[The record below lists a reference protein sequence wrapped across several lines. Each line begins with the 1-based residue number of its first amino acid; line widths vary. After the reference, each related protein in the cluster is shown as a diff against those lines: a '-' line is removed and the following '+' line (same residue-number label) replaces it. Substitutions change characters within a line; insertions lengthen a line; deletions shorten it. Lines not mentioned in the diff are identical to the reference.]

1 MRPRRKKLRSVHRT
15 ALGKEEDAVLQGI
28 IRVLVKDAQAWM
40 RRANAK
46 AHMSTKKPLVK
57 NVIAPD
63 GFIPNSTIRQDVHA
77 YQYRAFIEVK
87 RKGHTIAKVDVS
99 RRDPLLICMDRTG
112 SVEKEESKRV
122 RKEQLEVLRAEAA
135 RFKLSA
141 IYNESKKILRLL
153 EQTPEELETESHLL
167 RYQNKT
173 RRLLQPS
180 LSMRSYRK
188 LDRDE
193 FLAMRDKLVG
203 TLDSQ
208 ENAYDL
214 IAGAL
219 KAPPDDA
226 AVEKL
231 ITILGSQVQLHQ
243 YLVTFK
249 QSKHLLPYLIH
260 RLGGSDRAF
269 RLIDKALMGDLW
281 SIYRIAKCMALD
293 LKTTVRLLTSI
304 EMTVAAATSCL
315 VTRACHFHHVEDFVN
330 MLLRQEWTATDL
342 IELANGR
349 YVQNLKPGEKPN
361 RNPLLT
367 VATRMSENAFLGFYN
382 ALHELNY
389 RYFKSLG
396 SVQYEQLSRKTA
408 KTANESQSQ
417 YAEILGRMEDGKD
430 HALLRP
436 SNTVY
441 RKLASQMLEIS
452 TGGGLP
458 PFLAEYFAQMVE
470 KQLII
475 VCSEVLLEA
484 CSGRSAIES
493 LSLDMNLFLEAF
505 LDTCFHIKRI
515 IRGRLSE
522 AEVTR
527 ILISIVKGDG
537 DEVYRL
543 EGLLEPSLAQFLI
556 NVLRTKHGKVV
567 RGILIYTLIS
577 SSSEELDSL
586 LQKCL
591 EINGQS
597 AAKPLIEIWITLAD
611 LIFLLAEDLRVD
623 ESINSMLDVLR
634 QTKFFIDAGC
644 KGVITIPSAPSYS
657 DRKKHLVR
665 SFHMPIKARASS
677 MSVSSKSSAKSIL
690 NKDQREMAALKSDPS
705 RKLSTRDYRFMLTRV
720 LHVPPTRS
728 DSEESLQQDFLDGES
743 EFFSAQRGA
752 INMDLKS
759 DSESNIDTDDSFVS
773 SSIFG
778 AFNRGKL
785 KVSETESQIEMLK
798 RQIKIANHETPMQ
811 NFIEPEQMELVEDS
825 WRALVE
831 LQGIQKVMGS
841 KDWDEKVVTALSKDL
856 YCALLKLTSWLRVMI
871 GDQRMEMLKNSYSEA
886 LHGNIRDGVDLTK
899 ILWQELS
906 TLKSSGVVNSVEE
919 TYIKFKEYLNYL
931 RAELSDEVQFLNE
944 VDAEA
949 LHYGIN
955 DLNLLETGGLERS
968 DESSGKLKTPTHIVP
983 SLRTMLS
990 KKEIMIVPP
999 TQPEQAA
1006 TPSTKSGKPSS
1017 GEKKTTRPFPK
1028 DFSVEG
1034 KAYHVQALPE
1044 LSVSSVS
1051 KKSVTLIPPS
1061 SPAIST
1067 QKAESGSEDTKVETH
1082 LDGILKEV
1090 FLPKRKSVHYVL
1102 YEAKKDE
1109 LAKYLQTRHDY
1120 NKESSEKIANHLF
1133 KAGITGISH
1142 NRLSHLLSKL
1152 LQEKTA
1158 GKGAVSSDEISNSI
1172 HRNLR
1177 QGMSELIDWVE
1188 LLDSVSDISAG
1199 SEVTTSP
1206 SSETSPKSHTT
1217 LWSASASL
1225 EPRTKSTLPP
1235 LRSELK
1241 PSVESIKSK
1250 ASTRLLKMIKKTSST
1265 PTSLSSSNLTT
1276 SEMSKRSSPLSDAVA
1291 TTDSWESVS
1300 CEARLPALPGPHL
1313 GETSSSKS
1321 TTSPYGTWA
1330 YTVSTE
1336 TPSSEFTDR
1345 VLTDENADLESRRPF
1360 KAVSRV
1366 SVATVSPFE
1375 VAEHI
1380 ANVLE
1385 AIIGTGEESSVLI
1398 RGTLNVLAEG
1408 PPDLDYLEK
1417 LINKYHEEKSIFL
1430 NDGDNDRKL
1439 MNVFKDV
1446 IFETASMMLRHLDT
1460 EKAERLLGETK
1471 EIASAMFS
1479 KLSQVGTIILSKNDV
1494 QRLFD
1499 GISVLNSNSFLEGD
1513 LFRHR
1518 GTPGAPLP
1526 RNAQRWFKPLDLH
1539 RIFHP
1544 SLTVKAK
1551 PDSSGGDKTR
1561 LPAIGRLAERK
1572 ASIRSDVSAVLLADS
1587 ELFGCQTS
1595 TSPSCGRTGLASFR
1609 FGNST
1614 LCHRGERGALGSL
1627 IRADATA
1634 ELSHQMVVNYD
1645 LAHVF
1650 NRYSLFQL
1658 TELFGGT

>member
-1 MRPRRKKLRSVHRT
+1 
-15 ALGKEEDAVLQGI
+15 
-28 IRVLVKDAQAWM
+28 
-40 RRANAK
+40 
-46 AHMSTKKPLVK
+46 
-57 NVIAPD
+57 
-63 GFIPNSTIRQDVHA
+63 
-77 YQYRAFIEVK
+77 
-87 RKGHTIAKVDVS
+87 
-99 RRDPLLICMDRTG
+99 
-112 SVEKEESKRV
+112 
-122 RKEQLEVLRAEAA
+122 
-135 RFKLSA
+135 
-141 IYNESKKILRLL
+141 
-153 EQTPEELETESHLL
+153 
-167 RYQNKT
+167 
-173 RRLLQPS
+173 
-180 LSMRSYRK
+180 
-188 LDRDE
+188 
-193 FLAMRDKLVG
+193 
-203 TLDSQ
+203 
-208 ENAYDL
+208 
-214 IAGAL
+214 
-219 KAPPDDA
+219 
-226 AVEKL
+226 
-231 ITILGSQVQLHQ
+231 
-243 YLVTFK
+243 
-249 QSKHLLPYLIH
+249 
-260 RLGGSDRAF
+260 
-269 RLIDKALMGDLW
+269 
-281 SIYRIAKCMALD
+281 
-293 LKTTVRLLTSI
+293 
-304 EMTVAAATSCL
+304 
-315 VTRACHFHHVEDFVN
+315 
-330 MLLRQEWTATDL
+330 
-342 IELANGR
+342 
-349 YVQNLKPGEKPN
+349 
-361 RNPLLT
+361 
-367 VATRMSENAFLGFYN
+367 
-382 ALHELNY
+382 
-389 RYFKSLG
+389 
-396 SVQYEQLSRKTA
+396 
-408 KTANESQSQ
+408 
-417 YAEILGRMEDGKD
+417 
-430 HALLRP
+430 
-436 SNTVY
+436 
-441 RKLASQMLEIS
+441 
-452 TGGGLP
+452 
-458 PFLAEYFAQMVE
+458 
-470 KQLII
+470 
-475 VCSEVLLEA
+475 
-484 CSGRSAIES
+484 
-493 LSLDMNLFLEAF
+493 
-505 LDTCFHIKRI
+505 
-515 IRGRLSE
+515 
-522 AEVTR
+522 
-527 ILISIVKGDG
+527 
-537 DEVYRL
+537 
-543 EGLLEPSLAQFLI
+543 
-556 NVLRTKHGKVV
+556 
-567 RGILIYTLIS
+567 
-577 SSSEELDSL
+577 
-586 LQKCL
+586 
-591 EINGQS
+591 
-597 AAKPLIEIWITLAD
+597 
-611 LIFLLAEDLRVD
+611 
-623 ESINSMLDVLR
+623 
-634 QTKFFIDAGC
+634 
-644 KGVITIPSAPSYS
+644 
-657 DRKKHLVR
+657 
-665 SFHMPIKARASS
+665 MPK
-677 MSVSSKSSAKSIL
+677 
-690 NKDQREMAALKSDPS
+690 
-705 RKLSTRDYRFMLTRV
+705 
-720 LHVPPTRS
+720 
-728 DSEESLQQDFLDGES
+728 
-743 EFFSAQRGA
+743 
-752 INMDLKS
+752 
-759 DSESNIDTDDSFVS
+759 
-773 SSIFG
+773 
-778 AFNRGKL
+778 
-785 KVSETESQIEMLK
+785 
-798 RQIKIANHETPMQ
+798 
-811 NFIEPEQMELVEDS
+811 
-825 WRALVE
+825 
-831 LQGIQKVMGS
+831 
-841 KDWDEKVVTALSKDL
+841 
-856 YCALLKLTSWLRVMI
+856 
-871 GDQRMEMLKNSYSEA
+871 
-886 LHGNIRDGVDLTK
+886 
-899 ILWQELS
+899 
-906 TLKSSGVVNSVEE
+906 
-919 TYIKFKEYLNYL
+919 
-931 RAELSDEVQFLNE
+931 
-944 VDAEA
+944 
-949 LHYGIN
+949 
-955 DLNLLETGGLERS
+955 S

-1067 QKAESGSEDTKVETH
+1067 QKAESGSEDT
-1082 LDGILKEV
+1082 
-1090 FLPKRKSVHYVL
+1090 
-1102 YEAKKDE
+1102 KDE

-1572 ASIRSDVSAVLLADS
+1572 ASIRSDVSAVLLADTALVS
-1587 ELFGCQTS
+1587 LPPKLVETAQRISAKGRFALTEDISNFVRVVNR
-1595 TSPSCGRTGLASFR
+1595 PSFIKPHEWARLTGRTGLASFR